1 VATPRFR
8 FGPFVV
14 SPAHRTLRRDGVE
27 LPLIPR
33 YFDLLVVL
41 LAERQRVVER
51 QEIFDRVW
59 ADVVVS
65 DGALSQAIRT
75 IRRSLGDDP
84 RAPRFIRTVSRHGYQ
99 FVSRDVC
106 EERDDGPFDLP
117 DGEPP
122 VSSHDRALEGGS
134 DGASE
139 APAIDPAPAT
149 HAVQNVSIAADPGD
163 ALIARLLNRKDRD
176 EERREAAEQ
185 LHAIGTA
192 ETLARLDGLPGHAEA
207 RALLRDARWD
217 VPGAGPVPLL
227 ASPDPFASILHLVR
241 LRFRRAARHASNRW
255 STAALGGTTAGVLA
269 GMAGGISLWL
279 VPESGAEPGVIV
291 ALAVVGAVAG
301 ALGAAGVGAGLASA
315 EVLAR
320 SARATGLTICGAIGG
335 ALSGAVGHLVARA
348 MLAGVFGRDV
358 PGIGGWFEGLVLGGA
373 AGLGYARATALL
385 PGGGLAGPRGAARTR
400 AAVTTGLACGIAAIL
415 LSLAG
420 GNFVG
425 SSLDAM
431 ASAFDG
437 SDVGLA
443 PLAKLLGEEEL
454 RPVTRTLI
462 SGAEAA
468 LFGIGLAFGLTHR
481 PRTRQ

>member
-8 FGPFVV
+8 FGSFLV
-14 SPAHRTLRRDGVE
+14 SPAHRTVRRDGEEV
-27 LPLIPR
+27 PLIPR
-33 YFDLLVVL
+33 YFDLLVLL
-41 LAERQRVVER
+41 LAERHRVVER

-99 FVSRDVC
+99 FVSRDVG
-106 EERDDGPFDLP
+106 EERDDGPFDSAQDKP
-117 DGEPP
+117 FDSAQDGPSDVAEGAGPA
-122 VSSHDRALEGGS
+122 RAAHVGER
-134 DGASE
+134 
-139 APAIDPAPAT
+139 P
-149 HAVQNVSIAADPGD
+149 SISPADPRE
-163 ALIARLLNRKDRD
+163 ALIARLLNTKERD

-185 LHAIGTA
+185 LHALGTA
-192 ETLARLDGLPGHAEA
+192 EALARLDGLPGQAEA

-217 VPGAGPVPLL
+217 VPAAGPVPLL
-227 ASPDPFASILHLVR
+227 SSPEPFAAILQLVR
-241 LRFRRAARHASNRW
+241 LRYRRAARHTSNRW
-255 STAALGGTTAGVLA
+255 GTAALGGTTAGILA
-269 GMAGGISLWL
+269 GLAGGVSLWL
-279 VPESGAEPGVIV
+279 VPESGADPGVIV

-335 ALSGAVGHLVARA
+335 ALSGAIAQVVTGAV
-348 MLAGVFGRDV
+348 LAGVFGRHV
-358 PGIGGWFEGLVLGGA
+358 PGIGGWLEGLVLGAA
-373 AGLGYARATALL
+373 AGLGYARATSLL

-400 AAVTTGLACGIAAIL
+400 AALTTGLACGIAAIL

-420 GNFVG
+420 GNFVA

-431 ASAFDG
+431 AAAFEG

-443 PLAKLLGEEEL
+443 PLARLLGEEDL
-454 RPVTRTLI
+454 RPLTRTLI
-462 SGAEAA
+462 SGAEAT